1 LGGGKRKK
9 ERNAHYLD
17 EKIKKTMEY
26 YQEGGIVMFVPGEN
40 QDKKIR

>member
-17 EKIKKTMEY
+17 EKIKKDD
-26 YQEGGIVMFVPGEN
+26 GILSRGRRGDCYVCPG
-40 QDKKIR
+40 